1 MPPRQQFT
9 PKPKESMP
17 AKLSVVQLMDHG
29 ISAAPVAA
37 FSPVESLIATPV
49 LLPGEAE
56 VEVLRAA
63 KNVAAVRDVRLAG
76 VVKAVLDSKNPA
88 QFAAAMIKGRYDALG
103 GTKGFLGASTTT
115 VTVCPDGVG
124 YFQHFKGGSIYYHP
138 HAGAHEVHGEI
149 RAKWAAMGW
158 ERSFLG
164 YLRTDE
170 TIGNDTRREGRYNH
184 FQGGSI
190 YWHPASAA
198 HEVHGAIRAKYL
210 ELGAEASFL
219 GYPTS
224 DETATP
230 DGVGRFNHFQA
241 GSIYWTPRTW
251 AHEVHGLIRNF
262 WAQQGWERNPQLG
275 YPITDELI
283 PHRGIGYTRAPSVRK
298 PLDSLPIDV
307 IRLPD
312 EQPSP
317 TIAASTMALRSSA
330 LTTVATPATTPVSRT
345 APASA
350 VRAVAMP
357 ARTVSSATMVSISPS
372 TGARLDRVET
382 GVFADVVVRPPIV
395 VNPAASHKGQSQDR
409 YCDFENGVVFWK
421 RGATAA
427 FALSPRAAAPN
438 GAKMAWT
445 GSEIAAIATPKIR
458 QALVNLPGGTV
469 LGVNYVGTTNYT
481 FDGAG
486 VHNRAHRLHVIVQGM
501 RMAGLAPVPSI
512 ATIEVQAEI
521 SFDPVD
527 REVVGYLSR
536 WSIASSQGDFLGG
549 GSLAR
554 NIQQRLDPVLWQQ
567 FLVADVPGTVD
578 DPIAVLSVKTQAD
591 GDVVVYFEP

>member
-1 MPPRQQFT
+1 MPT
-9 PKPKESMP
+9 KM
-17 AKLSVVQLMDHG
+17 SVVQLMDHG
-29 ISAAPVAA
+29 ITAAPVAA
-37 FSPVESLIATPV
+37 FSPVESLNVTTP

-56 VEVLRAA
+56 VAVLKAA

-76 VVKAVLDSKNPA
+76 VVKAVLDAKNPA

-103 GTKGFLGASTTT
+103 GAKGFLGASTTA

-124 YFQHFKGGSIYYHP
+124 YFQHFKGGSIYFHP
-138 HAGAHEVHGEI
+138 HAGAHEVHGAI

-164 YLRTDE
+164 YPRTDE
-170 TIGNDTRREGRYNH
+170 IIGNDTRREGRYNH

-190 YWHPASAA
+190 YWHAASAA

-219 GYPTS
+219 GYPTT
-224 DETATP
+224 DETTTP
-230 DGVGRFNHFQA
+230 DTVGRFNHFQA

-262 WAQQGWERNPQLG
+262 WAQHGWERNPQLG

-298 PLDSLPIDV
+298 PLDSLPLDV

-317 TIAASTMALRSSA
+317 TIAASTVALRSSA
-330 LTTVATPATTPVSRT
+330 LTTTTTVTRTPAPAPAPTPVI
-345 APASA
+345 
-350 VRAVAMP
+350 RAVAVP
-357 ARTVSSATMVSISPS
+357 SRSVSSTATVASATP
-372 TGARLDRVET
+372 TGARLGRVDT
-382 GVFADVVVRPPIV
+382 GLVTDVVVRPPIM
-395 VNPAASHKGQSQDR
+395 VNPVASHKGQSQDR

-421 RGATAA
+421 RGATEAY
-427 FALSPRAAAPN
+427 ALSPRAKAPN

-445 GSEIAAIATPKIR
+445 GAEIAAIASPKIR
-458 QALVNLPGGTV
+458 QALVVPGGNV
-469 LGVNYVGTTNYT
+469 LGVNYVGTTNYS

-486 VHNRAHRLHVIVQGM
+486 VHNRAHRLHIVVQGL
-501 RMAGLAPVPSI
+501 RMAGFTPVPSL
-512 ATIEVQAEI
+512 ATIEVQAVI

-527 REVVGYLSR
+527 REIVGYFSR
-536 WSIASSQGDFLGG
+536 WTIASSQGDFLGG

-554 NIQQRLDPVLWQQ
+554 NVQQRLDPLLWQQ